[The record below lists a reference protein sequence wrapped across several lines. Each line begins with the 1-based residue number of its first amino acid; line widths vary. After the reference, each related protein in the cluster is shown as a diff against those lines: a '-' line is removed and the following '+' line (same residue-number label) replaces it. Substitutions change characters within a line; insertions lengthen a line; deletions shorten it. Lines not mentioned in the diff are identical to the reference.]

1 MRTNSTTQLR
11 VNSTILPTHLDN
23 SPVLPCKHRIHH
35 VNCHNR
41 KRKLSLQ
48 CWSAST
54 RKLRFESVDSI
65 ERIGRTEWDSC
76 HNGDNPFVKYDFLH
90 ALELSKSACARTGW
104 EPHHLVA
111 RDGQTNELIIACPM
125 YLKSHSYGEYVFDQ
139 GWAEFCDM
147 TTRQRY
153 YPKLQSSVPF
163 TPCCASKI
171 LVKPGLSGREHLM
184 ESFIAAMR
192 ELPKAM
198 GISSLHMTFNTEEEM
213 QKMANGGFL
222 TRFGVQFHWRN
233 GVAGSQ
239 KYHSFD
245 DFLGALKQ
253 KRRKAIRQERKRVS
267 NSVHIRQLT
276 GDDVRRK
283 ELWDAFY
290 TCYRGT
296 VDRKWGV
303 PYLTRDFFTI
313 ISETMSEDILLVMA
327 FSDKN
332 CTEPIAGALN
342 FIGKDVLFGRNWGC
356 LPGTEIDCLHFELCY
371 YQAIEYAIANG
382 LSKIEAGAQ
391 GEHKV
396 RRGYV
401 PTITY
406 SNHLIENSTF
416 SSAVEEFLAREKRD
430 IGAYAEALIAC
441 ESPYK

>member
-1 MRTNSTTQLR
+1 MRTNSPWLK
-11 VNSTILPTHLDN
+11 STILPTNGHKFPELPYKN
-23 SPVLPCKHRIHH
+23 SINYSNSNH
-35 VNCHNR
+35 
-41 KRKLSLQ
+41 RKLKLSFQ
-48 CWSAST
+48 CWSSST
-54 RKLRFESVDSI
+54 RKLHLESVDSI
-65 ERIGRTEWDSC
+65 ERIGRAEWDSC
-76 HNGDNPFVKYDFLH
+76 HDGGNPFVKYDFLH
-90 ALELSKSACARTGW
+90 ALELSKSACARSGW
-104 EPHHLVA
+104 TPAHLVA

-139 GWAEFCDM
+139 GWAEFCEM
-147 TTRQRY
+147 NTRQRY

-163 TPCCASKI
+163 TPCCAPKI
-171 LVKPGLSGREHLM
+171 LVKPGLSSREHLM

-192 ELPKAM
+192 ELPKGM
-198 GISSLHMTFNTEEEM
+198 GVSSLHVTFNTDEEM

-222 TRFGVQFHWRN
+222 TRYGVQFHWRN
-233 GVAGSQ
+233 Q

-245 DFLGALKQ
+245 DFLGVLKQ
-253 KRRKAIRQERKRVS
+253 KKRKAIRQERKRVL
-267 NSVHIRQLT
+267 NSVDIRQLT
-276 GDDVRRK
+276 GDDLKNQK

-290 TCYRGT
+290 ACYSFT

-313 ISETMSEDILLVMA
+313 ISETMADDILLVMA
-327 FSDKN
+327 YSDQN

-406 SNHLIENSTF
+406 SNHLIENRNL

-430 IGAYAEALIAC
+430 IAAYAESLIAY

>member
-1 MRTNSTTQLR
+1 MRTNSPLK
-11 VNSTILPTHLDN
+11 STILPAHGHKVPQLPYLN
-23 SPVLPCKHRIHH
+23 SIDHSYGNH
-35 VNCHNR
+35 R
-41 KRKLSLQ
+41 KRKSSLQ
-48 CWSAST
+48 CWSSPI
-54 RKLRFESVDSI
+54 RKLQIESVDSI
-65 ERIGRTEWDSC
+65 ERIGRAEWDSC
-76 HNGDNPFVKYDFLH
+76 HDGSNPFVKYDFLH
-90 ALELSKSACARTGW
+90 ALELSKSACARSGW
-104 EPHHLVA
+104 SGHHLLA
-111 RDGQTNELIIACPM
+111 RDGQTNELVIASPM

-139 GWAEFCDM
+139 GWAEFCEM
-147 TTRQRY
+147 NLRQRY

-163 TPCCASKI
+163 TPCSAPKI
-171 LVKPGLSGREHLM
+171 LVKPGVSSREHLM

-192 ELPKAM
+192 ELPKAT

-222 TRFGVQFHWRN
+222 TRFGVQFHWINSSPLRN
-233 GVAGSQ
+233 NQ

-245 DFLGALKQ
+245 DFLGVLKQ
-253 KRRKAIRQERKRVS
+253 NRRKSIRQERKRVL
-267 NSVHIRQLT
+267 NSVHIRQHT

-290 TCYRGT
+290 ACYKTT

-313 ISETMSEDILLVMA
+313 ISETMFDDILLVMA
-327 FSDKN
+327 YSDKN
-332 CTEPIAGALN
+332 CTKPIAGALN

-356 LPGTEIDCLHFELCY
+356 LPGTTIDCLHFELCY

-401 PTITY
+401 PTITH
-406 SNHLIENSTF
+406 SNHLIENSKL
-416 SSAVEEFLAREKRD
+416 SSAVEEFLAREKKD
-430 IGAYAEALIAC
+430 IAAYAEALVAY